1 MLLAP
6 DDFETL
12 AVELAAGR
20 PQGSPRGSGQAHEEC
35 RKEVIGHIVESGTG
49 LANEVEVL
57 RERVDSSERG
67 ASDPYSIPKSKMF
80 SCPFGQTM
88 TPYGVL
94 PSA

>member
-1 MLLAP
+1 
-6 DDFETL
+6 
-12 AVELAAGR
+12 VER
-20 PQGSPRGSGQAHEEC
+20 
-35 RKEVIGHIVESGTG
+35 GTG

-57 RERVDSSERG
+57 RERVDSLARG

-94 PSA
+94 SSA